1 MLKKKVIL
9 VGIYLEGIYPR
20 GDNSVEANLLAPATL
35 KASAHADLEL
45 AEKYDIKILNLPA
58 SLSNEDVA
66 QMILVEEPAAV
77 GFSAYVW
84 NMDLIAET
92 AQLVRSSNPEIIT
105 FVGGPEVTYSAIE
118 VLDAHSQFDFV
129 VGGSGEERFKK
140 ILKNDLR
147 PEAHPQIPG
156 IAYRDSEGNA
166 IEIGVGAPVQE
177 DLSKIPSPYQTGI
190 IDLNDGKRHC
200 VFIETYRGCIF
211 KCGYCM
217 WMGDMQSK
225 TLNLFPI
232 EQILKDIEII
242 YNNPNVASVVFTD
255 ACIFYTRERAKMITD
270 KIAACKYKIP
280 TILTLD
286 IAFMNEEA
294 VHALQ
299 QLDLSH
305 QGFHFGM
312 QSVNA
317 ETMHLMSRKIGPKL
331 FKKRV
336 EMLRQVDP
344 NIELSMDLIYGLP
357 GDNFYT
363 FRKTVDFALSLSPI
377 KLNLSPL
384 VLLPGSTYW
393 IEREKHQFVYDEE
406 PPYLVH
412 SNRTYTP
419 EDFRKTRRLV
429 LGVIMAMYFPV
440 IRDLIYKMT
449 EDYIDDVIG
458 NAVVNNDFGK
468 DLQESKIKD
477 KVFLTRLDLF
487 ELLIE
492 KFEKKSDLL
501 LDVEAKS
508 GTEQY
513 SIKEYDYI
521 RKSTMDGVA
530 KSENGLCAYE
540 AMEEILQETGRTDL
554 MEEVLLGI
562 EYYKLKCSKKS
573 VKSYSQKYGTD
584 IMKRIQFNWV
594 VSSEIEH
601 EYEAHEV
608 PKTKSG
614 GVGAM
619 C

>member
-1 MLKKKVIL
+1 M
-9 VGIYLEGIYPR
+9 PR
-20 GDNSVEANLLAPATL
+20 GENSVEANLLAPATL
-35 KASAHADLEL
+35 KASADADPEI

-58 SLSNEDVA
+58 SLSNEEVA
-66 QMILVEEPAAV
+66 QKVLEKKPMAV

-84 NMDLIAET
+84 NMDLLAEA
-92 AQLVRSSNPEIIT
+92 AQSIRSSNSDIIT
-105 FVGGPEVTYSAIE
+105 FVGGPEVTYTPID
-118 VLDAHSQFDFV
+118 VLTAHPQFDYI

-140 ILKNDLR
+140 ILRNDLL
-147 PEAHPQIPG
+147 PQTHPQIPG
-156 IAYRDSEGNA
+156 ITYRDSDGNPVK
-166 IEIGVGAPVQE
+166 IDVGTPVNE
-177 DLSKIPSPYQTGI
+177 DLTKIPSPYQTGI

-225 TLNLFPI
+225 SLNLFPI

-242 YNNPNVASVVFTD
+242 YNNPNVAAVVFTD
-255 ACIFYTRERAKMITD
+255 ACIFYTRERAKMMAD
-270 KIAACKYKIP
+270 KIATCKYKIP

-286 IAFMNEEA
+286 IAFMNEDA
-294 VHALQ
+294 VHALK

-312 QSVNA
+312 QSVNL
-317 ETMHLMSRKIGPKL
+317 ETMRLMSRKIGPKI

-336 EMLRQVDP
+336 EMMRSIDP

-363 FRKTVDFALSLSPI
+363 FRETVDFALSLSPI

-384 VLLPGSTYW
+384 VLLPGSTFW
-393 IEREKHQFVYDEE
+393 KEREKHQFVYEEE
-406 PPYLVH
+406 PPFLVH

-419 EDFRKTRRLV
+419 EDFRKTRKLV
-429 LGVIMAMYFPV
+429 LGVIMLMYFPA
-440 IRDLIYKMT
+440 ILEIIYKMT
-449 EDYIDDVIG
+449 EDYIDEVIER
-458 NAVVNNDFGK
+458 AALNNDFK
-468 DLQESKIKD
+468 RDLQESKIKD
-477 KVFLTRLDLF
+477 KSSLTRLDLI
-487 ELLIE
+487 ELFME
-492 KFEKKSDLL
+492 KFEKKSNLL
-501 LDVEAKS
+501 LDVDERS
-508 GTEQY
+508 GKEEY

-521 RKSTMDGVA
+521 RKSTMDDVA
-530 KSENGLCAYE
+530 KAENGLHAYE
-540 AMEEILQETGRTDL
+540 SMHEILKEAERTDL
-554 MEEVLLGI
+554 MEEIQLGI
-562 EYYKLKCSKKS
+562 DYYQLRCLEES
-573 VKSYSQKYGTD
+573 VGNYTQKYGND
-584 IMKRIQFNWV
+584 RMKRIQFNWV